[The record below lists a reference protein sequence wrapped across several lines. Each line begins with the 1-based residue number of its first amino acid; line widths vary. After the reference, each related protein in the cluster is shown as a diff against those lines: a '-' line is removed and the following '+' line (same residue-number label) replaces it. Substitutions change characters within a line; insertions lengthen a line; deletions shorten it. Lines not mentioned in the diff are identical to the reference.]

1 MMMHAGLFDHHPR
14 ARELFHIL
22 LAQRAARAL
31 GDLMMHANKWDIDKA
46 VDFTSRNTPRNWLRQ
61 DGRTVVFEQHLYLQQ
76 PSYGTTYLVGKIQ
89 IERLMTDRAIQLGEG
104 FTLKGFMDEI
114 NQVGLIPA
122 SMMYWEM
129 TGDDEHLHEML
140 YN

>member
-1 MMMHAGLFDHHPR
+1 M
-14 ARELFHIL
+14 
-22 LAQRAARAL
+22 
-31 GDLMMHANKWDIDKA
+31 
-46 VDFTSRNTPRNWLRQ
+46 
-61 DGRTVVFEQHLYLQQ
+61 VFEQHLYLQQ

-89 IERLMTDRAIQLGEG
+89 IERLMTDRAIQLREG